1 VTPSTTSPQSGLVKP
16 SFTIVIPAQ
25 AATSAITR
33 KPNFVS
39 PGSLSVVITLTS
51 VNGGAPNVSPTTVT
65 TDINGTSGNSCT
77 SGCTVYGPPS
87 PPNVA
92 DSYTFETTA
101 ATGGYGAV
109 LSIATLTFTPKAGQN
124 NTETVTLAGI
134 PYVVA
139 LNVPTLPANTQG
151 QSATLGY
158 TVKDASMSAISGP
171 FADSNGA
178 PLTIRVT
185 DPDTLTYGTSLT
197 GTNPGT
203 GCTGSCV
210 DLKSSTDTLTL
221 DYGGQA
227 ENAVTFFVSAT
238 GTLNGGIAGSSN
250 VFTPTLKPI
259 TYVSGPEVASAPE
272 VDLFTTDSGS
282 ATGYSGTETF
292 QELGF
297 TNSPYNQSLS
307 LEGAYACS
315 TFASF
320 TGSSDAFTATAIAS
334 PVAGSCMLTVADGL
348 SDQTNTLPTFVVT
361 YTTSSITGNAKHR
374 TR

>member
-1 VTPSTTSPQSGLVKP
+1 
-16 SFTIVIPAQ
+16 
-25 AATSAITR
+25 
-33 KPNFVS
+33 
-39 PGSLSVVITLTS
+39 
-51 VNGGAPNVSPTTVT
+51 
-65 TDINGTSGNSCT
+65 
-77 SGCTVYGPPS
+77 
-87 PPNVA
+87 
-92 DSYTFETTA
+92 
-101 ATGGYGAV
+101 
-109 LSIATLTFTPKAGQN
+109 
-124 NTETVTLAGI
+124 
-134 PYVVA
+134 
-139 LNVPTLPANTQG
+139 
-151 QSATLGY
+151 
-158 TVKDASMSAISGP
+158 MSAISGP

-178 PLTIRVT
+178 PLTIHVT
-185 DPDTLTYGTSLT
+185 DPDPLTYGTSLT

-227 ENAVTFFVSAT
+227 ENAVTFFVTAT
-238 GTLNGGIAGSSN
+238 GTLNRGISGSSN

-297 TNSPYNQSLS
+297 TNSPYDQSLS

-315 TFASF
+315 TFASL
-320 TGSSDAFTATAIAS
+320 TGSTTAFTATAIAS
-334 PVAGSCMLTVADGL
+334 PVAGSCTLTVADGL

-374 TR
+374 SR